1 MRSSFDRKADLA
13 HGVKRMWRHQA
24 VNARNGARIGVHTAG
39 SPSGEPILLLPSLLA
54 DWRSWNDVVGRLPS
68 GAYSIA
74 MDLRGHGASSPST
87 GDYSLAELAA
97 DMLDVMDSLALAK
110 VHLVGTSVGSMV
122 AQYFGANDRNRL
134 LSLTLVAAEI
144 GRAHV

>member
-1 MRSSFDRKADLA
+1 
-13 HGVKRMWRHQA
+13 
-24 VNARNGARIGVHTAG
+24 
-39 SPSGEPILLLPSLLA
+39 
-54 DWRSWNDVVGRLPS
+54 
-68 GAYSIA
+68 

-122 AQYFGANDRNRL
+122 AQYFGANDRDRL
-134 LSLTLVAAEI
+134 LSLTLVAAGPLVPETAWPI
-144 GRAHV
+144 WDKRVAAASRGGLGTQVSVALPGRPEEHTSELQSLMRISY

>member
-13 HGVKRMWRHQA
+13 HWVKRMWRHQA

-54 DWRSWNDVVGRLPS
+54 DWRSWNDVVASLPS

-74 MDLRGHGASSPST
+74 MDPRGHGARSPST
-87 GDYSLAELAA
+87 GGDRLADLAA
-97 DMLDVMDSLALAK
+97 SMLHVKDSLALSK
-110 VHLVGTSVGSMV
+110 VQLVGTLVCSMFW
-122 AQYFGANDRNRL
+122 QSFGAHDRKR
-134 LSLTLVAAEI
+134 T
-144 GRAHV
+144 

>member
-1 MRSSFDRKADLA
+1 
-13 HGVKRMWRHQA
+13 
-24 VNARNGARIGVHTAG
+24 
-39 SPSGEPILLLPSLLA
+39 
-54 DWRSWNDVVGRLPS
+54 
-68 GAYSIA
+68 

-134 LSLTLVAAEI
+134 LSLTLVAAGPLVPETAWPIGDKQI
-144 GRAHV
+144 GRASCRERGCQYV